1 MFGTSVILFSFFFSI
16 GNSPY
21 RLIQGESK
29 STTERAKTRRQVV
42 IHIKEQ
48 ASKDVDRYPDW
59 K

>member
-21 RLIQGESK
+21 RLIQRESK
-29 STTERAKTRRQVV
+29 STTERAKARRQVV